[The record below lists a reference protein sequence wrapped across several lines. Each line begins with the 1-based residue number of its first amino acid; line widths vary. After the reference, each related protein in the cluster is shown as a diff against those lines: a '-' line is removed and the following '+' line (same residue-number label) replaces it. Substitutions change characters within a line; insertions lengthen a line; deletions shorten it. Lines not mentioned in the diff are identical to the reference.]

1 MQKDKTRLNSIRV
14 TTAGISGGGNSHR
27 ISYLDVVK
35 GALIILLVF
44 AHFRSALNRT
54 DFKNDYFEYVYGW
67 NSIFTCFYMPAF
79 FLISGYCSNFRKDP
93 KTFLKS
99 LLKSLVLPLFAL
111 SLVNDTMY
119 ALMVTHQDIS
129 TTLLKTIKS
138 GGTLWFIQALVIA
151 KVICYSIQKVT
162 DALIIMLIATFVLLM
177 AGVALN
183 QFNLGSNPF
192 YYQHG
197 LVASFFVALGLFLKE
212 NQSIYEK
219 ALKYCLYSY
228 PLLAL
233 INFWRS
239 PNITASLSVS
249 LKTIPLFLIL
259 SVCGTLF
266 LIVICKKIK
275 KCSFLEFWGQNSLVV
290 YALHFAPL
298 VYFFKLFYAWIQPIS
313 ILSFVGA
320 LLLLLTTEYMLCC
333 LLMKLFQY
341 KPFKWLLGR
350 Y

>member
-14 TTAGISGGGNSHR
+14 TTAGISEGGGNSHR
-27 ISYLDVVK
+27 ISYLDVAK

-151 KVICYSIQKVT
+151 KVICYSI
-162 DALIIMLIATFVLLM
+162 
-177 AGVALN
+177 
-183 QFNLGSNPF
+183 
-192 YYQHG
+192 
-197 LVASFFVALGLFLKE
+197 
-212 NQSIYEK
+212 
-219 ALKYCLYSY
+219 
-228 PLLAL
+228 
-233 INFWRS
+233 
-239 PNITASLSVS
+239 
-249 LKTIPLFLIL
+249 
-259 SVCGTLF
+259 
-266 LIVICKKIK
+266 
-275 KCSFLEFWGQNSLVV
+275 
-290 YALHFAPL
+290 
-298 VYFFKLFYAWIQPIS
+298 
-313 ILSFVGA
+313 
-320 LLLLLTTEYMLCC
+320 
-333 LLMKLFQY
+333 
-341 KPFKWLLGR
+341 
-350 Y
+350 

>member
-151 KVICYSIQKVT
+151 KT
-162 DALIIMLIATFVLLM
+162 RW
-177 AGVALN
+177 LN
-183 QFNLGSNPF
+183 
-192 YYQHG
+192 
-197 LVASFFVALGLFLKE
+197 
-212 NQSIYEK
+212 
-219 ALKYCLYSY
+219 
-228 PLLAL
+228 
-233 INFWRS
+233 
-239 PNITASLSVS
+239 
-249 LKTIPLFLIL
+249 
-259 SVCGTLF
+259 
-266 LIVICKKIK
+266 
-275 KCSFLEFWGQNSLVV
+275 
-290 YALHFAPL
+290 
-298 VYFFKLFYAWIQPIS
+298 
-313 ILSFVGA
+313 
-320 LLLLLTTEYMLCC
+320 
-333 LLMKLFQY
+333 
-341 KPFKWLLGR
+341 
-350 Y
+350 

>member
-1 MQKDKTRLNSIRV
+1 M
-14 TTAGISGGGNSHR
+14 
-27 ISYLDVVK
+27 K

-162 DALIIMLIATFVLLM
+162 DALIIMLIATFVLLI

-192 YYQHG
+192 
-197 LVASFFVALGLFLKE
+197 
-212 NQSIYEK
+212 
-219 ALKYCLYSY
+219 
-228 PLLAL
+228 
-233 INFWRS
+233 
-239 PNITASLSVS
+239 
-249 LKTIPLFLIL
+249 
-259 SVCGTLF
+259 
-266 LIVICKKIK
+266 
-275 KCSFLEFWGQNSLVV
+275 
-290 YALHFAPL
+290 
-298 VYFFKLFYAWIQPIS
+298 
-313 ILSFVGA
+313 
-320 LLLLLTTEYMLCC
+320 
-333 LLMKLFQY
+333 
-341 KPFKWLLGR
+341 
-350 Y
+350 

>member
-1 MQKDKTRLNSIRV
+1 
-14 TTAGISGGGNSHR
+14 
-27 ISYLDVVK
+27 
-35 GALIILLVF
+35 
-44 AHFRSALNRT
+44 
-54 DFKNDYFEYVYGW
+54 
-67 NSIFTCFYMPAF
+67 MPAF

-162 DALIIMLIATFVLLM
+162 DALIIMLIATFVLLI

-275 KCSFLEFWGQNSLVV
+275 SAVSLNFGAKTVWW
-290 YALHFAPL
+290 YMHFT
-298 VYFFKLFYAWIQPIS
+298 
-313 ILSFVGA
+313 
-320 LLLLLTTEYMLCC
+320 LLLWYTFSNCFT
-333 LLMKLFQY
+333 
-341 KPFKWLLGR
+341 LG
-350 Y
+350 YSQ